1 VRRPSPLLAAAAA
14 GAPTTPLAAR
24 ARAAITGRDQP
35 STSLAGRNR
44 SLENKTRR
52 QPRLRGV
59 RRRCRVSSSWTQP
72 CRQASSTYGG
82 SAVLLSTSL
91 RSQLPPFASGLC
103 SHSDCGG
110 GVTVVC
116 VPLAFFLCFVY
127 FPFLFFLPSQLPIQP
142 SFPPQRAKWELPWL
156 LLYLARESMCF
167 IVELCSVGLTSVSVF
182 GCKSLRAPHK
192 FSNIRNLQISL
203 VQVKKYA
210 LHL

>member
-1 VRRPSPLLAAAAA
+1 VRRPSPLLEAAAA

-116 VPLAFFLCFVY
+116 APLAFFLCFVY
-127 FPFLFFLPSQLPIQP
+127 FPFLFFPAFAAPDTAIIPSTKGKMGI
-142 SFPPQRAKWELPWL
+142 A
-156 LLYLARESMCF
+156 LAPALSSKG
-167 IVELCSVGLTSVSVF
+167 IHVF
-182 GCKSLRAPHK
+182 HC
-192 FSNIRNLQISL
+192 
-203 VQVKKYA
+203 
-210 LHL
+210 